1 MNTILPI
8 FAKWCSTIIQYYL
21 FLRVDE
27 KYLPRNFW
35 ANILILN
42 RNFETVDENI
52 FKWPDS
58 ELLLALKDNIV
69 YC

>member
-27 KYLPRNFW
+27 KYLRRNFW
-35 ANILILN
+35 SNILILN

-52 FKWPDS
+52 FKWSDS

-69 YC
+69 C